1 MQFSLHILAA
11 ATLIFAS
18 PNATPIV
25 ETRCLDSS
33 DLVECCQEIGP
44 TNTTLFAAQEIDVP
58 VDTSRMVGYNCSLP
72 TIEIA
77 GQTSQCLDPNINQL
91 CCSHRI
97 FHASDGSYTAVNCTK
112 SVY

>member
-1 MQFSLHILAA
+1 MQLSLFILTA
-11 ATLIFAS
+11 ATLTIAS

-25 ETRCLDSS
+25 EKRCLDSS

-44 TNTTLFAAQEIDVP
+44 TNTTLFAAQGIDAP

-77 GQTSQCLDPNINQL
+77 GQASQWYVSLIIRSRAGLLVIKQVA
-91 CCSHRI
+91 RI
-97 FHASDGSYTAVNCTK
+97 QT
-112 SVY
+112 